1 MERGS
6 VLEPNQNTIKE
17 LQKMTDEPQKLPLTS
32 HNLTEDKLRILKEH
46 FPEVFT
52 EGNLIDWDKL
62 RQSLGETIESE
73 DPKER
78 FGLNW
83 PGKRNCFKAIQSPTT
98 ATLLPDRAASVDFDK
113 TENLYIEGDN
123 LEVLKLLQKSYLG
136 KVKMIYIDPPY
147 NTGNDFVYPDDYTE
161 SLKTYLEYTG
171 QVDAKGRKF
180 SNNTETTGRFH
191 SQWLNMMYP
200 RLFLARNLLREDGVI
215 FISIDDGEVAHLR
228 KVCDEI
234 FGEENFVANLIWKA
248 RQNVDSRNLNNL
260 SIDHENIL
268 VYAKNGIN
276 MRLTGKPI
284 DENKYSNPDNDP
296 RGPWMSNNI
305 LGLANINQRPNLH
318 FDLIDKKSGFIFKC
332 PPESGWRYSKETM
345 ASKINEGRIIF
356 PKTENGRP
364 REKIFLSELNS
375 DYTGFSSILGEGV
388 GFTLNGTRELR
399 EIFNGKYFDF
409 PKPVSLLFNLVN
421 QGASPDDIILDFFS
435 GSATTAHAV
444 LALNAEDGGNR
455 KFICVQLPEPTRKQ
469 KADGTWEESEASR
482 AGFQTISEIGMERIR
497 RVITKLKEEGNQTA
511 TAGRKKIVK
520 LQAFQNQKEDS
531 PSLGFESAVDQLTK
545 NREDNEQPR
554 KPQDLGFRV
563 FKLAPSNF
571 PIWNGNIEK
580 TKEAVEKALFEDQPT
595 LLSSNALANTEEA
608 ILYEVLL
615 KSGISEALA
624 NPNIKTETIAGKIV
638 YIAEETAYYVLGK
651 EHNLEVF
658 NEIMRR
664 SPSLVIVRE
673 IGFSGNDV
681 LKANVHAGFKQ
692 MKDVSFQVV

>member
-1 MERGS
+1 MS
-6 VLEPNQNTIKE
+6 
-17 LQKMTDEPQKLPLTS
+17 DEPQKLPLTS

-46 FPEVFT
+46 FPQVFT

-73 DPKER
+73 ETKER

-98 ATLLPDRAASVDFDK
+98 ATLLPDRAASVDFDN

-215 FISIDDGEVAHLR
+215 FISIDDTEVAHLR

-234 FGEENFVANLIWKA
+234 FGEENFVANVIWEKKFSPQNDEKYLSESHDHILLYSKMKDKWSPILLRRTEEQKA
-248 RQNVDSRNLNNL
+248 AYKNL
-260 SIDHENIL
+260 
-268 VYAKNGIN
+268 
-276 MRLTGKPI
+276 
-284 DENKYSNPDNDP
+284 DNDP
-296 RGPWMSNNI
+296 RGPWTSGDLTSKTKAQGHSYCI
-305 LGLANINQRPNLH
+305 ESPNGNKH
-318 FDLIDKKSGFIFKC
+318 FPPEGRQWAPSQDTFNKMLLENKIWFGKSG
-332 PPESGWRYSKETM
+332 E
-345 ASKINEGRIIF
+345 NF
-356 PKTENGRP
+356 PRAKQ
-364 REKIFLSELNS
+364 FLSEVQDGIVPVTLWMHEDVGHNQEAKQEFNAILNRLEFE
-375 DYTGFSSILGEGV
+375 T
-388 GFTLNGTRELR
+388 
-399 EIFNGKYFDF
+399 
-409 PKPVSLLFNLVN
+409 PKPVRLMIRMMAISC
-421 QGASPDDIILDFFS
+421 SPNDIVLDFFS

-482 AGFQTISEIGMERIR
+482 AGFQTIAEIGMERIR
-497 RVITKLKEEGNQTA
+497 RVITKLKEEGSANTKDS
-511 TAGRKKIVK
+511 GKKSVK
-520 LQAFQNQKEDS
+520 VKADPSKKEDS
-531 PSLGFESAVDQLTK
+531 PSLGFESGVDQLIK
-545 NREDNEQPR
+545 NRENNEPPR

-571 PIWNGNIEK
+571 PVWNGNIEK
-580 TKEAVEKALFEDQPT
+580 TKEALEKALFEDQPT

-664 SPSLVIVRE
+664 SPSLVIARE
-673 IGFSGNDV
+673 MGFSGNDV

>member
-1 MERGS
+1 
-6 VLEPNQNTIKE
+6 
-17 LQKMTDEPQKLPLTS
+17 MTDEPQKLPLTS

-62 RQSLGETIESE
+62 RLTLGETIETE
-73 DPKER
+73 DTKER

-98 ATLLPDRAASVDFDK
+98 ATLLPDRAASVDFDS

-234 FGEENFVANLIWKA
+234 FGEENFKSQISWQK
-248 RQNVDSRNLNNL
+248 RYTRSNNT
-260 SIDHENIL
+260 IDFTTVIENIL
-268 VYAKNGIN
+268 VYARSESFEVNLLD
-276 MRLTGKPI
+276 RT
-284 DENKYSNPDNDP
+284 DEADSRYTNPDNDA
-296 RGPWMSNNI
+296 RGPWKGASFLNP
-305 LGLANINQRPNLH
+305 ASPTQRPNLCYT
-318 FDLIDKKSGFIFKC
+318 ITNPNTKK
-332 PPESGWRYSKETM
+332 ESKPTTNAWRRSETEYKKLL
-345 ASKINEGRIIF
+345 S
-356 PKTENGRP
+356 ENKLYWGVDGKSAIP
-364 REKIFLSELNS
+364 SIKMFLSEARNITPINFWDHEFAGNTDDGTKELK
-375 DYTGFSSILGEGV
+375 DLLGE
-388 GFTLNGTRELR
+388 
-399 EIFNGKYFDF
+399 KCFDN
-409 PKPVSLLFNLVN
+409 PKPSSLIRRVLEHST
-421 QGASPDDIILDFFS
+421 SPDDIVLDFFS

-444 LALNAEDGGNR
+444 LTLNAEDGGNR

-497 RVITKLKEEGNQTA
+497 RVITKLKEEGSANTKDS
-511 TAGRKKIVK
+511 GKKSVK
-520 LQAFQNQKEDS
+520 ADQSKKEDS
-531 PSLGFESAVDQLTK
+531 PSLGFESGVDQLTK

-571 PIWNGNIEK
+571 PVWNGNIEK

-664 SPSLVIVRE
+664 SPSLVIARE

>member
-1 MERGS
+1 
-6 VLEPNQNTIKE
+6 
-17 LQKMTDEPQKLPLTS
+17 MTDEPQKLPLTS
-32 HNLTEDKLRILKEH
+32 HNITEDKLRILKEH

-161 SLKTYLEYTG
+161 ALKTYLEYTG

-234 FGEENFVANLIWKA
+234 FGEENFVALFQWKRRSNA
-248 RQNVDSRNLNNL
+248 DNRNQNNL
-260 SIDHENIL
+260 SSDHEYIL
-268 VYAKNGIN
+268 SYSKLSLFSFRGE
-276 MRLTGKPI
+276 MI
-284 DENKYSNPDNDP
+284 DKSKYTNPDNDA
-296 RGPWMSNNI
+296 RGPWASI
-305 LGLANINQRPNLH
+305 DLSGLATAQQRPNLH
-318 FDLIDKKSGFIFKC
+318 YPIVDPKTNISYPPNPNRGWSKSKPVIEKMI
-332 PPESGWRYSKETM
+332 EEK
-345 ASKINEGRIIF
+345 RILF
-356 PKTENGRP
+356 PKSPEGRP
-364 REKIFLSELNS
+364 REKKFLNDLKTEL
-375 DYTGFSSILGEGV
+375 TGFSSWLNSEKV
-388 GFTLNGTRELR
+388 GLTTTGTREVSDIF
-399 EIFNGKYFDF
+399 EIKAFDF
-409 PKPVSLLFNLVN
+409 PKPTSLIKEFIY
-421 QGASPDDIILDFFS
+421 QASTTPNDIILDFFS

-444 LALNAEDGGNR
+444 LALNAEDGANR

-497 RVITKLKEEGNQTA
+497 RVITKLKEEGSANTKDS
-511 TAGRKKIVK
+511 GKKSVK
-520 LQAFQNQKEDS
+520 VKADQSKKEEA
-531 PSLGFESAVDQLTK
+531 PSLGFESEIDQLTK
-545 NREDNEQPR
+545 NRKEENEPPR

-571 PIWNGNIEK
+571 PVWNGNIEK

-664 SPSLVIVRE
+664 SPSLVIARE
-673 IGFSGNDV
+673 MGFSGNDV